1 MEWLKKTLL
10 ACKGPFIIISCG
22 TMWCDYVSGGKDSWG
37 QFDPEAREEVF
48 SLIEEH
54 RIPGV
59 LLISGDRHGARGFR
73 IPRPS
78 GYEFYEFETA
88 SLGGRSGPPVT
99 NPKWTTQLYGF
110 ANKFAFG
117 EFTFDISKD
126 DPTVTYRLVE
136 FTGVILYELELSRS
150 QLTPREK

>member
-1 MEWLKKTLL
+1 VTFSDAAAIKTIDL
-10 ACKGPFIIISCG
+10 ATTVHPGKMTFTNTGN
-22 TMWCDYVSGGKDSWG
+22 TNDYIVTGAGGL
-37 QFDPEAREEVF
+37 V
-48 SLIEEH
+48 IEEH